1 MSSTA
6 QLIVTISQTFMTYTG
21 FLFLFLGVIG
31 NMINIIVLN
40 KLRLFRGHPSVF
52 YFTIESIGNLAQL
65 IINYTTRIMSNGFG
79 IDLTN
84 ISWEFCK
91 TRAFLAPT
99 ATLIPIY
106 TVCLACFDQFLSTHY
121 NPFFRQKSS
130 IRLAK
135 YLTFTFITLLILHGI
150 PFVIFFYLQP
160 SMTCKNY
167 NVRFGQYYSFVY
179 YPVVVGILPMT
190 IASLF
195 SFLAFRHVRHLVR
208 RQLRI
213 TRRRLEQQLTAMVLA
228 RAICLGFLMLPYTIY
243 RIYIL
248 NVTVDKSQL
257 VLSAINNTL
266 IESVTVTFLYINFA
280 GNFYIFMAISSR
292 YRHQVKHVL
301 VKKFWFRWKY
311 WLRFCIKCGAEDR
324 IAPEIDHSNELPVEL
339 E

>member
-6 QLIVTISQTFMTYTG
+6 QLIVSISQTFMTYSG

-31 NMINIIVLN
+31 NMINIIVLH

-65 IINYTTRIMSNGFG
+65 IINYPTRIMSNGFG

-84 ISWEFCK
+84 ISREFCK
-91 TRAFLAPT
+91 IRAFLAPT
-99 ATLIPIY
+99 VTLIPAY
-106 TVCLACFDQFLSTHY
+106 TICLACFDQFLSTHY
-121 NPFFRQKSS
+121 NPFFKQKSS

-135 YLTFTFITLLILHGI
+135 YLAFTLIIVLFLHGI
-150 PFVIFFYLQP
+150 PFILFFDLPP

-167 NVRFGQYYSFVY
+167 NARFGQYYSFVY
-179 YPVVVGILPMT
+179 YPIVVGILPMT

-195 SFLAFRHVRHLVR
+195 SFLAFRNVRHLVR
-208 RQLRI
+208 QQLRI
-213 TRRRLEQQLTAMVLA
+213 TRRRLDQQLTAMVLA
-228 RAICLGFLMLPYTIY
+228 RAICLGLLMLPYTTY

-280 GNFYIFMAISSR
+280 VSYIYCLF
-292 YRHQVKHVL
+292 L
-301 VKKFWFRWKY
+301 PT
-311 WLRFCIKCGAEDR
+311 RF
-324 IAPEIDHSNELPVEL
+324 
-339 E
+339 